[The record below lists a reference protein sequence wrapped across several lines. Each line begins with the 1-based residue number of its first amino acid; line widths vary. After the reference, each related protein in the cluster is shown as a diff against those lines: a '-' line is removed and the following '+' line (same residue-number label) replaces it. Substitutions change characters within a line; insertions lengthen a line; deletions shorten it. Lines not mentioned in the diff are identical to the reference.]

1 MIIPTVAG
9 LYLLFSFVLTSEG
22 ALVEADISDQLA
34 AANGNLTA
42 LNTQIAHGL
51 AAGPAYRG
59 TFDIAWSCLLTIIA
73 CIYNAIHLNVPR
85 RNTGKWKLL
94 LRKVKWATIALLAPE
109 IVLYTA
115 ATQFLVAY
123 KVKKEVNA
131 MRGQIRGEN
140 KWVVDCTGNQAGYI
154 LMLSSDQN

>member
-1 MIIPTVAG
+1 MIILTIAG
-9 LYLLFSFVLTSEG
+9 LYLFSSLASTSEG
-22 ALVEADISDQLA
+22 ALAQTDISGQLA

-42 LNTQIAHGL
+42 LKTQIAHGL

-59 TFDIAWSCLLTIIA
+59 TFDIAWSCLLTTLA

-85 RNTGKWKLL
+85 RNTGKWRLL

-115 ATQFLVAY
+115 TTQILDAH

-131 MRGQIRGEN
+131 MRGQIRGKN
-140 KWVVDCTGNQAGYI
+140 K
-154 LMLSSDQN
+154 

>member
-1 MIIPTVAG
+1 MIGLAIAG
-9 LYLLFSFVLTSEG
+9 LYLFSSLMSTSEG
-22 ALVEADISDQLA
+22 ALVQTDISGQLA

-42 LNTQIAHGL
+42 LNTQTVHGV

-59 TFDIAWSCLLTIIA
+59 TFDIVWSCLLTIFA
-73 CIYNAIHLNVPR
+73 CIYNAIHLNVPP
-85 RNTGKWKLL
+85 RNTGKWRLL
-94 LRKVKWATIALLAPE
+94 LRKVKWATMALFAPE

-115 ATQFLVAY
+115 RTQFLDAY

-140 KWVVDCTGNQAGYI
+140 K
-154 LMLSSDQN
+154 